1 MWDAFYGCILEGN
14 ALLKELSSEVW
25 EKFMLTTDWR
35 ISRETQKHILRCQYP
50 HLIILLLGNTQE
62 CMSGKGLL
70 KVWATLTNHFF
81 QILSVTLNVLPLY
94 KDWISSVLLSAL
106 SFKVMGLHCDTLQ
119 SGKIKKNTPTHS
131 VKWRSN
137 LLFRATFQT
146 NKQWVIDNSKDRLSS
161 NKSQKSMV

>member
-1 MWDAFYGCILEGN
+1 MWDTFYGCILEGN

-35 ISRETQKHILRCQYP
+35 ISRETQKHILKCQYP
-50 HLIILLLGNTQE
+50 HLIMLLLGNTQE

-70 KVWATLTNHFF
+70 KAWATLTNHFF

-119 SGKIKKNTPTHS
+119 SGKIKKKHTNRLCEVREQSSFQSHL
-131 VKWRSN
+131 SN
-137 LLFRATFQT
+137 QQA
-146 NKQWVIDNSKDRLSS
+146 VS
-161 NKSQKSMV
+161 NWQFKR